1 MAGTGTRK
9 RLVRDYAP
17 AVLDFAAANGIPAE
31 DLPLIINGC
40 SGGFSRAYHLVFGRA
55 VSCEWC
61 CDLHDL
67 QYQIGGDKAERKAAD
82 RELRR
87 CAVNAGKPIPGWLED
102 IREKRPRRAAL
113 FALVPPLRKAG
124 RFCRAWVMYA
134 AIRLLGGRYWSESE

>member
-1 MAGTGTRK
+1 MGENGQYCVSVK
-9 RLVRDYAP
+9 NL
-17 AVLDFAAANGIPAE
+17 AAASGICE
-31 DLPLIINGC
+31 SELPLIINGC
-40 SGGFSRAYHLVFGRA
+40 SGGFSAVYKVAFGRKP
-55 VSCEWC
+55 SCEDC

-67 QYQIGGDKAERKAAD
+67 RYQLGGNAAERKAAD